1 MRAAYHVQTMGE
13 IIDKTKGKVKQVVG
27 ALTDNKRLKQ
37 EGRTQGQV
45 EGAVKE
51 VKRAVNGRIR
61 N

>member
-1 MRAAYHVQTMGE
+1 MGE
-13 IIDKTKGKVKQVVG
+13 IIDKTKGKIEQNVRRPDRQQKVQARG
-27 ALTDNKRLKQ
+27 P

-45 EGAVKE
+45 ESPVKD